1 MSTLPIVVLISGRGS
16 NFKAIAEAKLPNVEI
31 RAVVSNRADAGGLN
45 FARSQGITTAVL
57 EHKNF
62 ASREAFDTAMM
73 AAIDQYQPKLVV
85 LAGFM
90 RILSPVFVQHYHG
103 RLLNIHPSLL
113 PAFKGLHS
121 HERALE
127 AKVKE
132 HGASV
137 HFVTEELDSGAVIAQ
152 ARVPVFEDDTPD
164 SLAARV
170 LVQEHRL
177 YPEVISWFAQ
187 GRLQLQ
193 ETQALLD
200 GKPIVF

>member
-16 NFKAIAEAKLPNVEI
+16 NFKAIAEAKLPKVEI

-121 HERALE
+121 NERALE

>member
-16 NFKAIAEAKLPNVEI
+16 NFKSIAEAKLPHVEI
-31 RAVVSNRADAGGLN
+31 RAVVSNRADAGGLE
-45 FARSQGITTAVL
+45 FARAQGITTAVL

-62 ASREAFDTAMM
+62 ASREAFDTALM

-200 GKPIVF
+200 GKPIMF